1 MSIPKKKIK
10 IGLKKQEP
18 TPLSIP
24 VLQKQL
30 NNLGLDCAYT
40 TPKRLEVFQKEVEAQ
55 FPDGINQSFGI
66 HQPTKSKDKTP
77 YYRSMYDKIPAP
89 YLGLSESSK
98 GDWKPEA
105 SALGYSTQ
113 LSTVIY
119 PRNFEYLKLNRTGFS
134 GNFSKERSN
143 ENKYETVDAIK
154 EMFIQ
159 LGIEASASLVKGLD
173 KTSLNSIL
181 SNAIAPLNEKNVKDY
196 YNSDSRVVFL
206 IENYNPETENADAI
220 GVLGIDWELSIKD
233 YLEKKKSPKHDT
245 KMTISTR
252 SILYD
257 SIEALEGDIA
267 FLKAHFGDDLFG
279 KIPSKKKEV
288 KIFEKLPPSN
298 ADTFKFGLPLIAKDD
313 YVDVL
318 VMYAPNLQ
326 SVGSIDNTLSAMETT
341 FSKTITSGFTF
352 TMGQK
357 ITIGAEFEAGVIF
370 AKGKVSVGL
379 EVSFTEQ
386 WNNSQSETITFKAPA
401 GKKAFSYQGYLL
413 TRKLRFSPKN
423 GSYSYVDDEGRFL
436 TNILKTST
444 DPIVGD
450 VLITAK
456 QEK

>member
-1 MSIPKKKIK
+1 MSIPKNKVK
-10 IGLKKQEP
+10 IGLKKDTP

-40 TPKRLEVFQKEVEAQ
+40 TPKRLEVFQREVTAQ

-66 HQPTKSKDKTP
+66 HQPKQSSDMTP
-77 YYRSMYDKIPAP
+77 YYRSMYDRVPAP
-89 YLGLSESSK
+89 YLGLTESSK

-113 LSTVIY
+113 LSTVVF
-119 PRNFEYLKLNRTGFS
+119 PRNFEYLTLNRAGFA
-134 GNFSKERSN
+134 GNRSEEKTN

-154 EMFIQ
+154 DMFIQ

-173 KTSLNSIL
+173 KSSLNSIL
-181 SNAIAPLNEKNVKDY
+181 SNAIAPINEKNVKDY
-196 YNSDSRVVFL
+196 YNADSRVVFL
-206 IENYNPETENADAI
+206 VENYNPLTEEADAI
-220 GVLGIDWELSIKD
+220 GVLGIDWELKIND

-257 SIEALEGDIA
+257 SIAALEADIV
-267 FLKAHFGDDLFG
+267 FLKANFGEDLFG

-288 KIFEKLPPSN
+288 KIFDKLPPSN
-298 ADTFKFGLPLIAKDD
+298 DDTFKYGLPLIAKDD

-318 VMYAPNLQ
+318 IMYAPNLQ
-326 SVGSIDNTLSAMETT
+326 SVGSIDNTLSSMETS

-357 ITIGAEFEAGVIF
+357 ITVGAEFEAGVVF

-401 GKKAFSYQGYLL
+401 EKKAFSYQGYLL
-413 TRKLRFSPKN
+413 TRKLRFSPED
-423 GSYSYVDDEGRFL
+423 GSYTYVEDEGRFL

-450 VLITAK
+450 VLLVT
-456 QEK
+456 E